1 MQRNTPPD
9 EQQIPLLMPQQHMVL
24 PHYMGRSKEMEIEK
38 NVVTI
43 NENHFG
49 RQDSF
54 SSQSPLED
62 IPLLLPHE
70 ATDHDASTTY
80 EKINGLDSDECQLNQ
95 TPGMPLNLLSNLKS
109 RNVILWPQVEAFQ
122 RTLDFTYSQYKTEN
136 EEGEDSD
143 LAVSDDWWE
152 TQEQYFQDVS
162 TDETG
167 QIGSRS
173 SCRCQVT

>member
-9 EQQIPLLMPQQHMVL
+9 EQKIPLLMPQQHMVL
-24 PHYMGRSKEMEIEK
+24 PHYMGRSKEMETEK

-70 ATDHDASTTY
+70 ASDHDGSTTD
-80 EKINGLDSDECQLNQ
+80 ENFNGLDSDECHLNQ
-95 TPGMPLNLLSNLKS
+95 TPGMPLILLSDMKS
-109 RNVILWPQVEAFQ
+109 YNVIFRPQVEAF
-122 RTLDFTYSQYKTEN
+122 RITITYSQHKTEN
-136 EEGEDSD
+136 EDGDDSD
-143 LAVSDDWWE
+143 LAISDDWWE

-162 TDETG
+162 TDETA
-167 QIGSRS
+167 QIGPRS